1 MPQERTRASMEN
13 DTPQERTRESIRD
26 SDSSNYSELYNSEYD
41 LDEDDKLYEINV
53 DKDVEWAGVG
63 DKGKGV
69 KDGTSA
75 FHGTNE
81 DDVHSDYADSDE
93 LCSFDDSSSED
104 DGVKKKESQQG
115 AGTMSSGVTTAG
127 ANTDGMIGLGAGAT
141 NVSSRRG
148 QLAMR
153 RNKMNA
159 PTTTQVSHSTGG
171 VQ

>member
-1 MPQERTRASMEN
+1 M
-13 DTPQERTRESIRD
+13 
-26 SDSSNYSELYNSEYD
+26 
-41 LDEDDKLYEINV
+41 INP
-53 DKDVEWAGVG
+53 AIGSGTGVG
-63 DKGKGV
+63 ASVEAGTGAAAATV
-69 KDGTSA
+69 GTSA
-75 FHGTNE
+75 GPAAAIVGT
-81 DDVHSDYADSDE
+81 SARI
-93 LCSFDDSSSED
+93 
-104 DGVKKKESQQG
+104 
-115 AGTMSSGVTTAG
+115 AG